1 MSNQATLKDTLNAT
15 FSPGSA
21 DGASPHESQD
31 GQKID
36 RSGQALAPVSR
47 SRSREKAAVLTTLG
61 ICGPTSFASSVP
73 AGPLSSWE
81 SRLRERLAMVGSTEL
96 ALIWREKVTPAGRLM
111 SRLAPWTPPISEAGC
126 GGSRATWP
134 TITTLDAADRPGM
147 RPSRAATGRTGG
159 YISEFIAELGNMGS
173 WSTPRASDGEKGGP
187 NQSFG
192 AGGQPLPAQMHQAT
206 WPTPTARDHFPPHT
220 PEYIAKHK
228 ANGHGMSNLNDSMSL
243 TATWP
248 TPKASAAGETSRSGD
263 RKDEPLMGGLMRG
276 ATWATPSARDWKDSA
291 GMSLEREDGRTRID
305 LVPHQMIATARSG
318 QEPDGSPAT
327 TEKRGAPN
335 PAFPCWLM
343 GYPAVWLLGA
353 VSATPSSRKSRRK

>member
-1 MSNQATLKDTLNAT
+1 MSNQKTLKALPNAT
-15 FSPGSA
+15 SSPGSA

-36 RSGQALAPVSR
+36 HSGRALAPANR
-47 SRSREKAAVLTTLG
+47 SRSRAKAKVLTTFG

-96 ALIWREKVTPAGRLM
+96 ALIWREKVTPAGRSM

-126 GGSRATWP
+126 GGLQRQTWGTP
-134 TITTLDAADRPGM
+134 LAQQANGEPEAFLQRKRDSIARGNSMGVSLSDLAMQMKEFA
-147 RPSRAATGRTGG
+147 PS
-159 YISEFIAELGNMGS
+159 S

-228 ANGHGMSNLNDSMSL
+228 ANGHGMSNLNDAMAL
-243 TATWP
+243 WP
-248 TPKASAAGETSRSGD
+248 TPIAAADKYRLQGDSQQSKALYPA
-263 RKDEPLMGGLMRG
+263 L
-276 ATWATPSARDWKDSA
+276 
-291 GMSLEREDGRTRID
+291 I
-305 LVPHQMIATARSG
+305 HTAEMDRSG

-353 VSATPSSRKSRRK
+353 VSATQSSRKSRRK